1 MIPKRKHPVV
11 ETTDQ
16 DDEDLLRRAYAA
28 AFRAAKLKGYV
39 FMQPSDRRSTVE
51 ELNGRRYVVLANGYE
66 TLAVYRVRNDGMLK
80 GLKRWSKELDAA

>member
-1 MIPKRKHPVV
+1 MLPNRKHPVV

-28 AFRAAKLKGYV
+28 WFRDAKRGGYV
-39 FMQPSDRRSTVE
+39 FQQPSDGRSTVE
-51 ELNGRRYVVLANGYE
+51 DLDGRRYVVLANGYE